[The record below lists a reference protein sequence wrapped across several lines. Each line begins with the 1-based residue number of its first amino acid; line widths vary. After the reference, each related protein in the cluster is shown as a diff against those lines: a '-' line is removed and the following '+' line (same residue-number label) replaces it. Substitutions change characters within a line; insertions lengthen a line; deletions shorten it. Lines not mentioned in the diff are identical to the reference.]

1 MSGRPQ
7 LVALPGYADR
17 RDDVQFCGHCGRAA
31 VIDIAAPASR
41 VCGRCEMGLLIG
53 APSELAPAPSD
64 PFLLVDSTLSVCGL
78 SALAEELL
86 GVVETKAVNRHINE
100 LLVPADAEASGPGD
114 LVNLLVHAARGDGEV
129 HDVVLRPTDEYGIR
143 YWARIGPCGPPRAAL
158 MVLGDGSTIRKP
170 SL

>member
-1 MSGRPQ
+1 MTGRPQ

-31 VIDIAAPASR
+31 AIDIAAPASR

-53 APSELAPAPSD
+53 APVELAPAPSD
-64 PFLLVDSTLSVCGL
+64 PFVLVDSTLSVCGM

-86 GVVETKAVNRHINE
+86 GVVEPEAVNRHINE

-114 LVNLLVHAARGDGEV
+114 LVNLLVHAARGEREEQHAG
-129 HDVVLRPTDEYGIR
+129 LRAT
-143 YWARIGPCGPPRAAL
+143 
-158 MVLGDGSTIRKP
+158 
-170 SL
+170 